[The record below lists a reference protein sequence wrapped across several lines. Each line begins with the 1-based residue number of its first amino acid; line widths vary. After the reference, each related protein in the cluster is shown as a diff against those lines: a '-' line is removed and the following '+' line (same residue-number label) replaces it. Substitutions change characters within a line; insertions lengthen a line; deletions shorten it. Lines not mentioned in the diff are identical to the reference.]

1 MNHRLTLTEIE
12 NACRVIDPVF
22 LNTPQ
27 YECEQLSEILGCQ
40 LVLKIETMNPIRS
53 FKGRGA
59 DWLLY
64 QSTAP
69 HLICASAGN
78 FGQAIA
84 YSSRKKKVKCT
95 VYASLHANPLKV
107 ERMRSF
113 GAEVILFGDDFDAAK
128 QEAKRV
134 AQEKNIRFVEDS
146 NDIETLAGAGTMA
159 LELLRLDQPLD
170 ALLIPLG
177 NGAMLNGIARVMK
190 ERSPN
195 TRIVAVQAAG
205 APAMIESWKQEKIVV
220 HEKINTIADG
230 IAVRVPVPQALT
242 DMQGWVDDAYLVKE
256 ETILQAMK
264 ILHTRAGVVSEPS
277 GAVGI
282 AAILENQSLFASRRV
297 GAVICGSNLTE
308 NQIKKWL

>member
-1 MNHRLTLTEIE
+1 
-12 NACRVIDPVF
+12 
-22 LNTPQ
+22 
-27 YECEQLSEILGCQ
+27 
-40 LVLKIETMNPIRS
+40 
-53 FKGRGA
+53 
-59 DWLLY
+59 
-64 QSTAP
+64 
-69 HLICASAGN
+69 
-78 FGQAIA
+78 
-84 YSSRKKKVKCT
+84 
-95 VYASLHANPLKV
+95 
-107 ERMRSF
+107 
-113 GAEVILFGDDFDAAK
+113 
-128 QEAKRV
+128 
-134 AQEKNIRFVEDS
+134 
-146 NDIETLAGAGTMA
+146 MA

>member
-1 MNHRLTLTEIE
+1 MTHRLTLTEVE
-12 NACRVIDPVF
+12 NAYHTIDSVF

-40 LVLKIETMNPIRS
+40 LVLKVETMNPIRS

-59 DWLLY
+59 DWLLH

-84 YSSRKKKVKCT
+84 YSCRKKRVKCT
-95 VYASLHANPLKV
+95 VYASNHANPLKV
-107 ERMRSF
+107 ERMRGF
-113 GAEVILFGDDFDAAK
+113 GAEVILFGDDFDTAK

-134 AQEKNIRFVEDS
+134 AKEKNIRFVEDS
-146 NDIETLAGAGTMA
+146 NDIETLEGAGTMA
-159 LELLRLDQPLD
+159 LELLRLHQPLD

-190 ERSPN
+190 ERNPL
-195 TRIVAVQAAG
+195 TRIMAVQAAG
-205 APAMIESWKQEKIVV
+205 APAMIESWRQEKIVI
-220 HEKINTIADG
+220 HEKTNTIADG
-230 IAVRVPVPQALT
+230 IAVRMPVPQALI
-242 DMQGWVDDAYLVKE
+242 DMQGLVDDAYLVKE
-256 ETILQAMK
+256 EAILRAMK
-264 ILHTRAGVVSEPS
+264 ILHTEAGVVSEPS

-282 AAILENQSLFASRRV
+282 AAILENQSVFAGKRI
-297 GAVICGSNLTE
+297 GAIICGSNLTE
-308 NQIKKWL
+308 EQIKNWL